1 MAMGQK
7 EAATLPNEVNLYKV
21 FIAFDVQAAMEANK
35 CIVQQ

>member
-1 MAMGQK
+1 MGQK

-21 FIAFDVQAAMEANK
+21 FIVFDVQAAMEANK